1 MQSHKTHLPRP
12 EAAVYL
18 GVSIFTLNQ
27 WASEGKGPRS
37 IRVGRQCVY
46 QRDELDAFKASR
58 EPAQQATPVPIT
70 SNTDCLIRLP
80 EVMRKTGMSRSW
92 IYAQMKAGLFPMAIS
107 LGARAV
113 AWKQSSVDG
122 WIASREA
129 ATLEVA

>member
-1 MQSHKTHLPRP
+1 MQNCKPHLTRP
-12 EAAVYL
+12 DAAEFL

-58 EPAQQATPVPIT
+58 EPAQQATHAPIT
-70 SNTDCLIRLP
+70 TGTNYLIRLP

-113 AWKQSSVDG
+113 AWKQSSIDG

-129 ATLEVA
+129 AALEVA

>member
-1 MQSHKTHLPRP
+1 MQTCKPHLTRP
-12 EAAVYL
+12 EAAEYL

-27 WASEGKGPRS
+27 WASEGKGPPS

-46 QRDELDAFKASR
+46 KLEELDAFKASR
-58 EPAQQATPVPIT
+58 EQPQQPAPAPLAPGA
-70 SNTDCLIRLP
+70 DCLIRLP

-92 IYAQMKAGLFPMAIS
+92 IYAQMKAGLFPLAIN

-129 ATLEVA
+129 IALEVA